1 MQNFYILIQVVLVH
15 VVLVKVALRS
25 AFIVYPYISMKCLKN
40 SKHILTYL

>member
-1 MQNFYILIQVVLVH
+1 MQNFYILIQVVH

-25 AFIVYPYISMKCLKN
+25 VFIVHPYISVKCLKN